1 MCGISGFI
9 NTSKSLA
16 DLQAMQQALHHRGPD
31 AQGVFF
37 EETVGLAHNRLS
49 IIDLTD
55 AANQPFRFQNLVL
68 VYNGEIYNYTE
79 LQNELQAKGYT
90 FQTRSDTEVL
100 LKGYH
105 CWGID
110 VLHKLIGMFAFAIY
124 NTDSRELLLVRD
136 RFGVKP
142 LFYRKE
148 GAGLSFASELKAFAH
163 ARSREQLDYNG
174 LTDYLAY
181 GYTVGAHT
189 FFSNTYKLLP
199 GHCLFYKEGKVRLQ
213 KYWDAADYV
222 GDPVT
227 GKTEEQLADT
237 LEERLISA
245 FSYRMV
251 SDVPVGIFFSGGID
265 STALVALLSKH
276 FGTVNTFTIGFDDPA
291 FDETPYARKVADYF
305 KTNHTERILR
315 VDEARERLNSFYK
328 IYDEPFYDSS
338 GIPTSLVSELAREKG
353 IKVVLSS
360 EGGDELFGG
369 YTAYQ
374 RYHHLGTRLFGLP
387 FALRRPLGKG
397 LKNINE
403 TLVPAV
409 LGNKV
414 SKFARLMQS
423 DSWHRFYQVCVTTL
437 NQQRLERY
445 LNLPDF
451 TYDNAATLPELLDNS
466 IHPMELFMLWDLK
479 YLMPDDFLVKVD
491 RATMYHSL
499 ESREPFLDHRLVEF
513 CLRLPLHCKIRNGQT
528 KYLLRKVL
536 SRYIPLSYIDRPKM
550 GFSIPLFNW
559 FKKDMDSLFHTHLS
573 TDAFEPAWPEINY
586 TWVQKQMKIYQRS
599 KKSDKELN
607 MVIMWKLLGLMLWL
621 ESLKNRG
628 A

>member
-9 NTSKSLA
+9 DTLNSLA

-31 AQGVFF
+31 AQGIFF
-37 EETVGLAHNRLS
+37 EDNVGLAHNRLS

-79 LQNELQAKGYT
+79 IQKELQAKGYT
-90 FQTRSDTEVL
+90 FRTRSDTEVL

-105 CWGID
+105 CWGMD

-124 NTDSRELLLVRD
+124 HTDSRELLLVRD
-136 RFGVKP
+136 RLGVKP
-142 LFYRKE
+142 LFYRIE
-148 GAGLSFASELKAFAH
+148 GKGLSFSSELKAFAH
-163 ARSREQLDYNG
+163 TRTREQLDYNG

-181 GYTVGAHT
+181 GYTVGSHT
-189 FFSNTYKLLP
+189 FFRNTFKLLP
-199 GHCLFYKEGKVRLQ
+199 GHYLLYKDGKYTLQ
-213 KYWDAADYV
+213 KYWDPADYV

-227 GKTEEQLADT
+227 GKTEEQLTDA
-237 LEERLISA
+237 LEELLISA

-315 VDEARERLNSFYK
+315 INEARERLNSFYK

-338 GIPTSLVSELAREKG
+338 GIPTSLVSELAREQG
-353 IKVVLSS
+353 MKVVLSS

-374 RYHHLGTRLFGLP
+374 RYFHLGTRLFRFP
-387 FALRRPLGKG
+387 SALRQVLGRG
-397 LKNINE
+397 LKYVNDA
-403 TLVPAV
+403 LVPAV

-414 SKFARLMQS
+414 SKFARLVQS
-423 DSWHRFYQVCVTTL
+423 DNWQCFYQVCVTTL
-437 NQQRLERY
+437 NQHKLDRY
-445 LNLPDF
+445 LKLPDF
-451 TYDNAATLPELLDNS
+451 TYDNAATLPAALHNT

-479 YLMPDDFLVKVD
+479 YLMPDDFLVKID

-499 ESREPFLDHRLVEF
+499 ESREPFLDQRLVEF
-513 CLRLPLHCKIRNGQT
+513 CLRLPLSYKIRNGQT

-559 FKKDMDSLFHTHLS
+559 FKKDMDSLFRTHLS
-573 TDAFEPAWPEINY
+573 ANAFEVAWPEINY
-586 TWVQKQMKIYQRS
+586 TWVQKQLKIYRRS

-621 ESLKNRG
+621 ESLKNR
-628 A
+628 